1 VCGPGAQCRAWP
13 CTTLDFD
20 YSEDDDGNGT
30 WDAMASVT
38 PTHLSALLAEVAEV
52 LRWAHRDFG
61 GRPAPLDEGGDWDWA
76 LHSLHEKGA
85 APCALHYD
93 AASASVVLTPRQ
105 PPARATDADA
115 HTVRHGSL
123 WPGAAGAL
131 RGLTLFAALS
141 RARQHTRS
149 SNGKPLATSREAA
162 AINHAPTAS
171 HKETV
176 ACRFCS

>member
-1 VCGPGAQCRAWP
+1 MPRMALHY
-13 CTTLDFD
+13 LDFD

-93 AASASVVLTPRQ
+93 AASASVVLTPAS
-105 PPARATDADA
+105 PLPARLTL
-115 HTVRHGSL
+115 TLTLCGT
-123 WPGAAGAL
+123 AAFGQAL
-131 RGLTLFAALS
+131 RARFA
-141 RARQHTRS
+141 
-149 SNGKPLATSREAA
+149 
-162 AINHAPTAS
+162 
-171 HKETV
+171 V
-176 ACRFCS
+176 